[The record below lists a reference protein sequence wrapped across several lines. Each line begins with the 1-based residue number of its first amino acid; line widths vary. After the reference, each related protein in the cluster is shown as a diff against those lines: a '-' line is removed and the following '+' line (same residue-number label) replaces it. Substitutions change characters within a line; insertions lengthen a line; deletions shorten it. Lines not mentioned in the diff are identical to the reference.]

1 MKFNIYT
8 KDKYVQQG
16 KGFFSSG
23 EWGFSRSKVDHF
35 SSKQEYLVQIEG
47 DEAEKIALAKK

>member
-1 MKFNIYT
+1 